1 MTWLNKGLK
10 YNSTHK
16 GKYWLSNLAL
26 EAKAAITI
34 LPTHEQEQ
42 IRHQVAHN
50 LQKLYK
56 QHNEKHA
63 ILDTH
68 RWNEYSII
76 NQIKR
81 KLSDAKAIITKTDK
95 GNSTI
100 IIY

>member
-1 MTWLNKGLK
+1 MTLLNKGLK
-10 YNSTHK
+10 YNLTHK

-26 EAKAAITI
+26 EAEAAITT

-42 IRHQVAHN
+42 IRYQVVHN

-56 QHNEKHA
+56 QHNENHA

-68 RWNEYSII
+68 RQNEYKII

-81 KLSDAKAIITKTDK
+81 KLSAAKAIIIKTDIK
-95 GNSTI
+95 ETQP
-100 IIY
+100 